1 MSTKG
6 KPLLYLICLNCIFFI
21 HSLQLHENIL
31 TLISIHSDDG
41 RNVHVEFTAFGK
53 LREYHVL
60 KSSPPILPDELP
72 VITIDKESTKTQ
84 YISLQEFIVNMY
96 FFQHGI
102 EFYRE
107 TEGLGVFILNM
118 LQNSNN
124 CFALNGIVY
133 EDGHYLT
140 IEPDEHNVNCSS
152 LSGIRHLVHRRRYHS
167 DEYGLN
173 LKTKCKNTTKR
184 FLLDGIASHPDSV
197 LPIPGNVDAKVE
209 ILAWTDM
216 SFTESFQKQLKQK
229 DVELDITKYIATVVH
244 AANVLYQH
252 AIVDKSLNVSLYLT
266 GAVIC
271 KIPDCSRFT
280 SDLQHNNSV
289 DNHKALDKFAETLKD
304 AYTNSMLS
312 FHYDYA
318 VAFTR
323 DDLTDPHGTPV
334 GVSFT
339 DDICSIS
346 DGKSSS
352 IIEDQGGYSC
362 IGTFVHEV
370 AHILGSDHD
379 GYFRGKK
386 CDPSNGFLMAS
397 FNPLAKTAFYFSQ
410 CTVNSIK
417 ENLLKPN
424 ASCVFDTPHIN
435 HRYQSLS
442 TELPGQIYNVTEQC
456 RQIYGTSFCLSIG
469 TKLED
474 ICYKMYCWDPH
485 LTNVCSTKSSAAPG
499 TSCGHKKWCSN
510 GECVYDARAP

>member
-1 MSTKG
+1 
-6 KPLLYLICLNCIFFI
+6 I
-21 HSLQLHENIL
+21 Q
-31 TLISIHSDDG
+31 TLISIRSDYG
-41 RNVHVEFTAFGK
+41 RKLNVEFTAFGK
-53 LREYHVL
+53 RREYHLL
-60 KSSPPILPDELP
+60 KSSPPIVPDELP
-72 VITIDKESTKTQ
+72 VITVNRESTKTQ
-84 YISLQEFIVNMY
+84 YISLQ
-96 FFQHGI
+96 QHGI

-107 TEGLGVFILNM
+107 PRGLGVFILNM

-124 CFALNGIVY
+124 CFALDGIVY
-133 EDGHYLT
+133 EDDHYLM
-140 IEPDEHNVNCSS
+140 IESDEQNVNCSY
-152 LSGIRHLVHRRRYHS
+152 LSGIGHFVHRRWYHS
-167 DEYGLN
+167 DEYGLKLN
-173 LKTKCKNTTKR
+173 PHSKTNAKR
-184 FLLDGIASHPDSV
+184 LLLDGIARHPDSV

-216 SFTESFQKQLKQK
+216 SFTESFQKQLQQK

-244 AANVLYQH
+244 A
-252 AIVDKSLNVSLYLT
+252 
-266 GAVIC
+266 
-271 KIPDCSRFT
+271 IPDCSRFT

-312 FHYDYA
+312 FPYDYA

-339 DDICSIS
+339 DDICSIA

-370 AHILGSDHD
+370 AHILGADHD

-397 FNPLAKTAFYFSQ
+397 INPLAKTAFYFSQ

-424 ASCVFDTPHIN
+424 SSCVFDTPHIN

-456 RQIYGTSFCLSIG
+456 RQIYGTTFCLSIG

-474 ICYKMYCWDPH
+474 ICYKMYCWDPY
-485 LTNVCSTKSSAAPG
+485 LSNVCSTKSSAAPG
-499 TSCGHKKWCSN
+499 TSCGPKKVKNRCGIIISAIQHFPCLFN
-510 GECVYDARAP
+510 NRQELSRRVLQ